1 MTVPENL
8 CLLRLSA
15 LGDVTHLLPIIHTL
29 RRHWPQTR
37 LTWVIGKLEA
47 RLVGDLPGVEF
58 IVFDKRGG
66 WRGYRDLHR
75 QLAGRRF
82 DQALLMQVALRANL
96 ASLAIRA
103 PLRIGFDRARAKDG
117 HRLFINR
124 RIAPH
129 PGQHVV
135 DGFFGFLEAAGLSA
149 QEWCWDLPIPEEARA
164 FAAAQ
169 LPADR
174 PALLLSP
181 CSSHPR
187 RNWRAEH
194 YARVAD
200 HAARQHGLRV
210 VLCGGPTDPERGMG
224 DAIAAAMRS
233 EPPLDLIGKD
243 TLKRFLALLERA
255 SVLISPDSGP
265 AHMAT
270 CTGTPVIGLYAASN
284 PARSGPYNSLDWCV
298 DRYDAAARQFLG
310 RPAAELPWGRKLEF
324 PGVMD
329 LIEPAAVIERLDA
342 LMAWKA
348 AQGVR

>member
-1 MTVPENL
+1 MSVPESI

-15 LGDVTHLLPIIHTL
+15 LGDVTHVLPIVHTL

-47 RLVGDLPGVEF
+47 RLVGDLPDVEF
-58 IVFDKRGG
+58 IVFDKGAG

-82 DQALLMQVALRANL
+82 DLAFIMQVALRANL

-103 PLRIGFDRARAKDG
+103 PVRIGFDRARAKDG
-117 HRLFINR
+117 HGLFVNR
-124 RIAPH
+124 RIAPG
-129 PGQHVV
+129 PGAHVIE
-135 DGFFGFLEAAGLSA
+135 GFFGFLQAAGLA
-149 QEWCWDLPIPEEARA
+149 AREWCWDLPIPAEAQA
-164 FAAAQ
+164 WAAAQ
-169 LPADR
+169 CPPDR
-174 PALLLSP
+174 RVLLLSP

-187 RNWRAEH
+187 RNWRAER

-200 HAARQHGLRV
+200 HAARRHGLRV
-210 VLCGGPTDPERGMG
+210 VLCGGPSAAERAMG
-224 DAIAAAMRS
+224 DAILAATTG
-233 EPPLDLIGKD
+233 EPPVDLIGKD

-255 SVLISPDSGP
+255 CVLISPDSGP

-284 PARSGPYNSLDWCV
+284 PARSGPYNSRPWCV
-298 DRYDAAARQFLG
+298 DRYDAAARHFLG
-310 RPAAELPWGRKLEF
+310 RPASELAWGRKLEF

-329 LIEPAAVIERLDA
+329 LIEPKAVIERLDA
-342 LMAWKA
+342 LMAWRA
-348 AQGVR
+348 AQGEP